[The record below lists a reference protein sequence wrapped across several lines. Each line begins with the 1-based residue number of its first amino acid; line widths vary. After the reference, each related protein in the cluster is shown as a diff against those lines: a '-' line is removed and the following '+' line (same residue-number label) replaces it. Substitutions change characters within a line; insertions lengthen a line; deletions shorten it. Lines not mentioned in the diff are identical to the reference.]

1 MEEKKVYP
9 ELVMVMSVLA
19 ASTGAIFIRFAQ
31 TEVPSLVI
39 AAYRLGLA
47 TLILAFPALV
57 RYRKEIRGISRRDIF
72 LVLGSGIFLAL
83 HFASWITSLEYTS
96 VASSAVL
103 VSMSP
108 LIVALLST
116 LLLHEPLSKSAWIG
130 LLVAL
135 TGSMVVGF
143 SDYVVFDSGKL
154 LFFSSGSAPEGN
166 MLLGNLLAFG
176 GAVFVAGYLIIGR
189 SLRKKMALVPYT
201 FLVFG
206 TAAVCLFFASLIAGH
221 SLGGYPTQ
229 SYVWLAALAVI
240 PQILGH
246 ASFNWALGYLS
257 ATFVSTALLG
267 EPIGSTILAYFLL
280 KEPPGFLEIAGGLL
294 ILIGIY
300 LASKKKA

>member
-1 MEEKKVYP
+1 M
-9 ELVMVMSVLA
+9 LISVLA

-47 TLILAFPALV
+47 TLILAFPALL
-57 RYRKEIRGISRRDIF
+57 RYRKEIRSIGRRDLF
-72 LVLGSGIFLAL
+72 LVFGSGVFLAL

-116 LLLHEPLSKSAWIG
+116 LILHEPLSASAWLG
-130 LLVAL
+130 LFIAL
-135 TGSMVVGF
+135 SGSVIVGF
-143 SDYVVFDSGKL
+143 SETLMFESGKL
-154 LFFSSGSAPEGN
+154 VFVSAGSTLQGN
-166 MLLGNLLAFG
+166 ALWGNLLAFA

-189 SLRKKMALVPYT
+189 NLRKKMDLVPYA

-206 TAAVCLFFASLIAGH
+206 TAAVCLFAASLFAGY
-221 SLGGYPTQ
+221 SLSGYSAM

-280 KEPPGFLEIAGGLL
+280 KEPPGFLEITGGLL
-294 ILIGIY
+294 ILFGIY
-300 LASKKKA
+300 LASKKKV